1 MAHLIL
7 IAKKIESQVTFV
19 DSTNFFSRVFKVSF
33 LSGWQVWRRNG
44 TSTYVDDFNYFA
56 NLNNSIKYNVLI
68 IRIRNNVQKKILYL
82 HNLLG
87 DKNSN

>member
-1 MAHLIL
+1 MARLIL

-19 DSTNFFSRVFKVSF
+19 DCPNFFSRVSKVSF
-33 LSGWQVWRRNG
+33 VSGWQVWRCNG
-44 TSTYVDDFNYFA
+44 TSTDVDDFNYFA
-56 NLNNSIKYNVLI
+56 NINNSINYNVLI

>member
-1 MAHLIL
+1 MSCLIL

-19 DSTNFFSRVFKVSF
+19 DSPNFFSRVSKVSF
-33 LSGWQVWRRNG
+33 VSGWQVWRRNG

-56 NLNNSIKYNVLI
+56 NLNNSINYNVLI
-68 IRIRNNVQKKILYL
+68 IRIRNNIQKKILYL
-82 HNLLG
+82 YNLLG